1 NRLKEPIFSDDTI
14 DVITFVYQNAPFSQE
29 LAVAMIN
36 HLVISTNKMCE
47 NMRIKNIDVISCI
60 SSLDDLI
67 EHLRKIKSLNFGV
80 NNKKFGTKMHEC
92 ILSLFYYKRQLLR
105 DEEYTRRNFKEIP
118 FNITIPKSEKS
129 YREYIEENIMS
140 LYNLVRIDFDK
151 ILEGAIKSYSEHPLV
166 YLVTDL
172 NIDSVNGIY
181 SISEEYSSNVFSDY
195 YEKRGIELS
204 KELENNLRNIVGQK
218 YYKTMMKYHS
228 LSFNSSLAII
238 SEVLKEDFIWIKN
251 KFRDLLEFT
260 SPVYDNDYVLLCKN
274 VISIEYYLYKI
285 AEKKSLGQKEDPEKI
300 LAELFK
306 QYEGNSEYRNGFQ
319 FINFILFDFFGPNLR
334 NKLLHGMELN
344 KSNLS
349 SQSYQIFAC
358 VIFLNYFMS
367 LEKLQ

>member
-1 NRLKEPIFSDDTI
+1 
-14 DVITFVYQNAPFSQE
+14 
-29 LAVAMIN
+29 M
-36 HLVISTNKMCE
+36 
-47 NMRIKNIDVISCI
+47 
-60 SSLDDLI
+60 
-67 EHLRKIKSLNFGV
+67 
-80 NNKKFGTKMHEC
+80 
-92 ILSLFYYKRQLLR
+92 
-105 DEEYTRRNFKEIP
+105 
-118 FNITIPKSEKS
+118 
-129 YREYIEENIMS
+129 
-140 LYNLVRIDFDK
+140 
-151 ILEGAIKSYSEHPLV
+151 
-166 YLVTDL
+166 
-172 NIDSVNGIY
+172 
-181 SISEEYSSNVFSDY
+181 
-195 YEKRGIELS
+195 
-204 KELENNLRNIVGQK
+204 
-218 YYKTMMKYHS
+218 
-228 LSFNSSLAII
+228 AII

-319 FINFILFDFFGPNLR
+319 FINFILFDFIGPNLR